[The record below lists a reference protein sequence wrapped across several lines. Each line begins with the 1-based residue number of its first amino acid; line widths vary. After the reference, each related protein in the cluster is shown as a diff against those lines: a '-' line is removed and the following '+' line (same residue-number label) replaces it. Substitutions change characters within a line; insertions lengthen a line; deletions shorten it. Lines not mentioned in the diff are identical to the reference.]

1 MLSEVEGMRTT
12 DSDTRYY
19 EEPMDIRFDGCSC
32 DPSICHQMMM
42 KVKDEKQ
49 TIDLV
54 PSSMISIEVYY
65 SMSLML
71 QSLLDVV
78 HDRGDHWSRV
88 EAGTEVWD
96 VVERLNIRSHLT
108 LNARV
113 FNRYP

>member
-54 PSSMISIEVYY
+54 PS
-65 SMSLML
+65 
-71 QSLLDVV
+71 
-78 HDRGDHWSRV
+78 
-88 EAGTEVWD
+88 
-96 VVERLNIRSHLT
+96 
-108 LNARV
+108 
-113 FNRYP
+113 